1 MFELA
6 WSRDI
11 TIFTEISIKP
21 STETILLVPSTFSM
35 TDHYDLV
42 DHFSEIQ
49 ENTGFQFQSHGN
61 NAGIESTAAERG
73 NGRKRRTKD
82 RVTLNEQK

>member
-1 MFELA
+1 
-6 WSRDI
+6 
-11 TIFTEISIKP
+11 
-21 STETILLVPSTFSM
+21 M

-73 NGRKRRTKD
+73 DGRKRRTKD